1 MSRSWIVAIVVGLV
15 LVAAYAVVSSPPFDK
30 PSDVGEGAD
39 LKYDLSYD
47 DGEFAL
53 VVRNAG
59 DETEKL
65 EFMTS
70 EHLRIILKKGE
81 EEVFNSAEGM
91 MFTQQ
96 VNYEELEPGA
106 QKTYT
111 VQWQDAQEGMYTV
124 EAYLLAISDSDPV
137 AATDLTVE

>member
-15 LVAAYAVVSSPPFDK
+15 LVAAYAVVSSPLFDK